1 MPLSPIRF
9 NFTEYIKNVTGEIY
23 SGSDIVVALTE
34 LPDLSNVYKYT
45 NNYVL
50 VFLATNNS
58 YHAYLNTSS
67 VYGNTWEHT
76 QITYDDFIALTR
88 QDRLLVHKDNV
99 IFSSQ
104 EYNYNDTDAFSEKI
118 SSSSNGL
125 ALLKDN
131 REKISINY
139 NIQLLTDS
147 DRYVISSWV
156 WQQNKSSLKV
166 VCLNQEVN
174 KLSGETIPL
183 DDIIKDENGE
193 IKTYDLQYDYYVVSS
208 STYKW
213 AISINIYR
221 SLANVNMDNVKA
233 IAIISTAI
241 PTSSTNIDNRYFV
254 IARNVSDLPNDKK
267 LSYWGIIPSGQG
279 NYKKQ

>member
-1 MPLSPIRF
+1 M
-9 NFTEYIKNVTGEIY
+9 
-23 SGSDIVVALTE
+23 
-34 LPDLSNVYKYT
+34 
-45 NNYVL
+45 
-50 VFLATNNS
+50 
-58 YHAYLNTSS
+58 
-67 VYGNTWEHT
+67 
-76 QITYDDFIALTR
+76 
-88 QDRLLVHKDNV
+88 
-99 IFSSQ
+99 
-104 EYNYNDTDAFSEKI
+104 
-118 SSSSNGL
+118 
-125 ALLKDN
+125 
-131 REKISINY
+131 
-139 NIQLLTDS
+139 
-147 DRYVISSWV
+147 
-156 WQQNKSSLKV
+156 
-166 VCLNQEVN
+166 CLNKEVN

-193 IKTYDLQYDYYVVSS
+193 IKTYDLQYDYYVVSSS

-254 IARNVSDLPNDKK
+254 IARNVSDLPNNKK